1 MTNYKKIKNTS
12 VEKKTVASR
21 VCPFPEIEC
30 EDCVL
35 ARERHSKLECINGI
49 SYRNTYSIKQKS
61 KIQMQTAL

>member
-1 MTNYKKIKNTS
+1 M
-12 VEKKTVASR
+12 TVASR

-49 SYRNTYSIKQKS
+49 SYRNTYNDPNMFCSYGERECGQE
-61 KIQMQTAL
+61 